1 MTARRRATLT
11 LILAAVSAAPW
22 LTTAEADDLVAI
34 GQRFEAGDVMAA
46 RNLYLEWLSESPSA
60 AVHYNLGRVDQ
71 TLGAG
76 PQAVLWYRRALDL
89 APEDPW
95 ARENLSVLRDEL
107 GLPPPEAGLSLTT
120 LMTARAWSGW
130 IAALALGLALA
141 FRLTAGRPRGWALI
155 SLAAVLVSGHAG
167 IRLAARSA
175 PVDAVL
181 MAPCG
186 GAESNLPAG
195 SEVWVS
201 RRDSARVWS
210 TGTRFECDP
219 ETVIR
224 VRSDELPPE
233 LAALPPSIGTR
244 AEDAAGD
251 VPSGTATPVDGPLA

>member
-1 MTARRRATLT
+1 MTARHRTMLA
-11 LILAAVSAAPW
+11 LILAVASATPW
-22 LTTAEADDLVAI
+22 LTTAGTDGLAAI
-34 GQRFEAGDVMAA
+34 GQRFEAGEVMTA
-46 RNLYLEWLSESPSA
+46 RNLYLEWLLDSPSA

-71 TLGAG
+71 TLGAR

-107 GLPPPEAGLSLTT
+107 GLPPPDAGLSLTT
-120 LMTARAWSGW
+120 LMTARAWSGR
-130 IAALALGLALA
+130 IAALALGLTLA
-141 FRLTAGRPRGWALI
+141 FRLTAGRPRGWALV
-155 SLAAVLVSGHAG
+155 SLAAVLVSGHAA

-201 RRDSARVWS
+201 RRDSTRVWS
-210 TGTRFECDP
+210 AGAWFACDP
-219 ETVIR
+219 EIVLR

-233 LAALPPSIGTR
+233 PAAKPPSIGTR
-244 AEDAAGD
+244 AEDATGD